1 MSKGKPENS
10 FTVAKNQEFELI
22 TSCHLKK
29 KKKRFLRKSSES
41 GHGNLVLIT
50 WTVQVERSKSKFDSD
65 DIGTYSL
72 QVLRDSPQITFVTL
86 NGFCPLSKRQKQKIP
101 PLCS

>member
-1 MSKGKPENS
+1 MSL
-10 FTVAKNQEFELI
+10 FL
-22 TSCHLKK
+22 

-50 WTVQVERSKSKFDSD
+50 STIQVERSKSKFDSD

-72 QVLRDSPQITFVTL
+72 QVLRDSRQITFVTL
-86 NGFCPLSKRQKQKIP
+86 NAFCPLSKKQKQKYP